1 MLCAREVIRGSLS
14 LAALLPRF
22 SRYPARSE
30 GDPYGFRVVGVAQEA
45 KKERNDRFEFVGSDA
60 AADARDEIYV
70 CASLT
75 NCSFV
80 NALVCHV
87 TLTWFIPYR
96 KNILKLREGMMCIL
110 GLIPVFL

>member
-30 GDPYGFRVVGVAQEA
+30 GDPYGFGVVGVAQEA

-60 AADARDEIYV
+60 PPPTPGMRFM
-70 CASLT
+70 CA
-75 NCSFV
+75 
-80 NALVCHV
+80 HH
-87 TLTWFIPYR
+87 
-96 KNILKLREGMMCIL
+96 
-110 GLIPVFL
+110 